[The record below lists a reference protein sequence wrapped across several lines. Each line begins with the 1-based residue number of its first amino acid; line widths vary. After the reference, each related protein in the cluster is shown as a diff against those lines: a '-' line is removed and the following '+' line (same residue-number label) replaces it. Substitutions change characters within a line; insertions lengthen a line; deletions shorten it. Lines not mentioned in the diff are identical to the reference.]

1 MLFFQRVLKSS
12 LIVLVAVIGVG
23 CAQLSPQQ
31 IDFQPSI
38 PTDGLIQ
45 GEGSTSLMVVDAR
58 VDKVIGI
65 RGGAY
70 AQTSTIVAK
79 EPLEQVIE
87 SIALQVLEKTG
98 FEVSTTFPD
107 LDIAILLNELSY
119 KTEDAKASIKR
130 TTAVAQLSIQ
140 VKKGNVTFENG
151 YRTSQYI
158 ETVGYP
164 GDAKNEELLNN
175 VFDAVLERMFSDE
188 TLETFILEE

>member
-1 MLFFQRVLKSS
+1 MLFNRMSLKTG
-12 LIVLVAVIGVG
+12 IVALAAMLTVG

-45 GEGSTSLMVVDAR
+45 GEGTTSLMVVDAR

-79 EPLEQVIE
+79 APLEQVIE
-87 SIALQVLEKTG
+87 SIAIQVLEKTG
-98 FEVSTTFPD
+98 FELSTTFPD
-107 LDIAILLNELSY
+107 MDIAILLNDLSY

-130 TTAVAQLSIQ
+130 STAVAQVTIQ
-140 VKKGNVTFENG
+140 VTKGNVTFENG

-164 GDAKNEELLNN
+164 SDEKNEKLLNN

-188 TLETFILEE
+188 TLEAFILE